1 MSRTFS
7 QRLFI
12 HPRLRRGPLS
22 ARSFWSIGVGFVA
35 LTAVTACSSGAG
47 TTTDSTT
54 SQALSEATA
63 SAADTHAAAEACFT
77 AFDACKAAATAD
89 ADVAACKT
97 TLDSCLPAEPRP
109 GPHCGGPRGKGD
121 ERPGDRGGPGG
132 GAGGPG
138 GDCDGGGAPPP
149 PSGSAAPP
157 AGSDVPP
164 VPLPPVGDHDGDG
177 DHGGGVNGPPPGG
190 AMPGFCKD
198 VPLPPPAAIA
208 ACKAPLDAC
217 LSAGTDKKTCFD
229 AVHACIKAAF
239 DAALP
244 PQS

>member
-1 MSRTFS
+1 MSRTVS
-7 QRLFI
+7 QRLEA
-12 HPRLRRGPLS
+12 H
-22 ARSFWSIGVGFVA
+22 SFWSMAAGFVA

-77 AFDACKAAATAD
+77 AFDACRSAAD
-89 ADVAACKT
+89 ADVAACKA
-97 TLDSCLPAEPRP
+97 TLDSCLPADARP
-109 GPHCGGPRGKGD
+109 GPHCGPPRGKGGG
-121 ERPGDRGGPGG
+121 RPGDGAGDGAAAGGGG
-132 GAGGPG
+132 GAGV
-138 GDCDGGGAPPP
+138 DCDGGGPPKGAPD
-149 PSGSAAPP
+149 G
-157 AGSDVPP
+157 DR
-164 VPLPPVGDHDGDG
+164 DHDGP
-177 DHGGGVNGPPPGG
+177 GGAGVNGPPPDSGV
-190 AMPGFCKD
+190 PGFCKD

-229 AVHACIKAAF
+229 GAHACIKAAF

-244 PQS
+244 PKSS